1 MSLQDFGVER
11 FDRPRLKVKDE
22 DGRVACPVTH
32 NPIEYTEGEI
42 EIAVASL
49 ADATLKGALSNAGVS
64 SVRAYGFDSPHAEV
78 VVPETCR
85 GPEAAGWSDEFVGVE
100 VSFTDYP
107 RYVPVRR
114 DDLAPAGRHV
124 DALQVDGV
132 EEIDA
137 EAGGADEDEDEP
149 GDDEQRTR
157 VGHCQHDETDVY
169 IGRHGDGG
177 EHDFLSVDESG
188 AAGWLG
194 NPYPV
199 EVFGRQESVAMFTH
213 ALLTEL
219 EERPELRRELVERCR
234 GKVLGCW
241 CQRLDEDG
249 PLCHGEV
256 IARVVDDVIQ
266 KVDSDELEGSE

>member
-1 MSLQDFGVER
+1 MSLQEFGVER

-22 DGRVACPVTH
+22 EGRVACPVTH
-32 NPIEYTEGEI
+32 NPIEHTEGEI
-42 EIAVASL
+42 EIGVTHL
-49 ADATLKGALSNAGVS
+49 ADASLKGALSNAGVS
-64 SVRAYGFDSPHAEV
+64 SLRSFGYDSPHAEI

-100 VSFTDYP
+100 VDFPDRP

-114 DDLAPAGRHV
+114 DDLAGADRHV
-124 DALQVDGV
+124 DPALQEDGV
-132 EEIDA
+132 EDDDL
-137 EAGGADEDEDEP
+137 DEDEHDE
-149 GDDEQRTR
+149 DEQRTR
-157 VGHCQHDETDVY
+157 VGHCQDDETDVY

-177 EHDFLSVDESG
+177 EDDFLTVDEPG
-188 AAGWLG
+188 EPGWLG

-199 EVFGRQESVAMFTH
+199 EEFGREESVAMFTN
-213 ALLTEL
+213 ALLVEL

-241 CQRLDEDG
+241 CQRVDEDG

-266 KVDSDELEGSE
+266 KADSDELEGSA